1 MVDVFSRFA
10 YSESVKSKK
19 STAVITAFKN
29 IYQRAPGSVYL
40 QTDRKAEFTNKS
52 LEKWLKQ
59 LNITLFHT
67 RKYDTQAAIAE
78 RLIRT
83 LKSILWWYFK
93 ANNIFRYVDVLE
105 DLLFSYNNSYH
116 GTIKTAPSAASR
128 GEQDRLWLRLY
139 RTDGKKKHKLSENDF
154 VRVRLTNYFLERL

>member
-67 RKYDTQAAIAE
+67 HKYDTKAAM
-78 RLIRT
+78 
-83 LKSILWWYFK
+83 
-93 ANNIFRYVDVLE
+93 
-105 DLLFSYNNSYH
+105 
-116 GTIKTAPSAASR
+116 
-128 GEQDRLWLRLY
+128 LY
-139 RTDGKKKHKLSENDF
+139 RIATVKLHTQHVVRGDF
-154 VRVRLTNYFLERL
+154 WIPTNGSPPCWWWDYQAVTCIHDWFKVNCPTSPSLI